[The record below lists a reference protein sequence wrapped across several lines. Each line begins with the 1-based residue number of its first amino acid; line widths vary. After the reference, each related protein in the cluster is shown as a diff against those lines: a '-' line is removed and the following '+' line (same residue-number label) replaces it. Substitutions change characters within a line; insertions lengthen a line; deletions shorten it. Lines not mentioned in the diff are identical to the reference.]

1 MEYKMTISKKMNDA
15 INKQINKEFF
25 SGYLYLSAAIYLETH
40 NLDGMAHWMK
50 LQAKEEFGHGM
61 KFYGYV
67 IERGGLVSLSS
78 IDAPKSDWK
87 SPLEIFEYAY
97 EHEKKVTEMINS
109 LVDTAKSENDVASQE
124 LLNWFVKEQV
134 EEEANSGKIAA
145 KLKLVGDNAGGL
157 FIIDGELG
165 RRQ

>member
-1 MEYKMTISKKMNDA
+1 MTISKKMNEA
-15 INKQINKEFF
+15 LNKQINREFF

-40 NLDGMAHWMK
+40 NFDGMAHWMK

-61 KFYGYV
+61 KMYGYI
-67 IERGGLVSLSS
+67 IERGGIVSLMNLE
-78 IDAPKSDWK
+78 APKSDWK
-87 SPLEIFEYAY
+87 SPLEIFEFSY

-109 LVDTAKSENDVASQE
+109 LVDAAKSENDIASQE
-124 LLNWFVKEQV
+124 FLNWFIKEQV
-134 EEEANSGKIAA
+134 EEESNSSKITE